1 MKRKSR
7 NPDNQL
13 ESARDQLLSSL
24 ATRGIASDRVLSAI
38 ADIPR
43 ESFVAPELRSHAYD
57 DNALPTRFG
66 QTISQ
71 PTVVAMMTSALDLT
85 GNEHVLEIG
94 TGSGYQAAVISRLAR
109 SCVSVELH
117 ADLAEQA
124 QRVLDEI
131 GVANVRVVT
140 GDGSV
145 GVPAFAPYDRILVT
159 AAAPDISATLLQ
171 QLRPVPG
178 SKLVAPVGDQQ
189 SQSLIVVE
197 WTAQGWVQH
206 NAGSV
211 RFVPL
216 RGEAGWSSTEWKTQ

>member
-1 MKRKSR
+1 MKRKSES
-7 NPDNQL
+7 PDRQL
-13 ESARDQLLSSL
+13 ETARNQLLSSL
-24 ATRGIASDRVLSAI
+24 ATRGIAGDAVLSAL
-38 ADIPR
+38 ADTPR
-43 ESFVAPELRSHAYD
+43 EAFVAQNLRSHAYD

-85 GNEHVLEIG
+85 GREHVLEIG
-94 TGSGYQAAVISRLAR
+94 TGSGYQAAVISRLAT

-124 QRVLDEI
+124 QHVLDEI
-131 GVANVRVVT
+131 GVRNVRIVT
-140 GDGSV
+140 GDGSA
-145 GVPAFAPYDRILVT
+145 GVPEFAPYDRILVT
-159 AAAPDISATLLQ
+159 AAAPAISSSLLD
-171 QLRPVPG
+171 QLRPAPG

-197 WTAQGWVQH
+197 WTPNGWVQH

-216 RGEAGWSSTEWKTQ
+216 RGVAGWSNTDWKTA